1 MNCQEFKAKW
11 TNTVDDDTALSHLE
25 FCDECLAWLENE
37 WSSSEENLFLKEIP
51 HPSLDLENS
60 IMNKIYAAPQHQGG
74 SSQSEKTEQGIIPLA
89 ATNQTKG
96 SSNPKARRFKFLS
109 YPVLGAASVLL
120 VMGLVGVQA
129 LNGGFT
135 GGVDNTSME
144 QVQPPQVAYA
154 PISEESTSYMAQ
166 SPQIDTKQ
174 APTSSNLPETNS
186 LVTDQKTGSQ
196 GTSVSTMKKA
206 EGTTEKKDTKPVRNE
221 QDTAVAQAKKTQTP
235 STDSAI
241 AMHNDN
247 KQAVQQGQNNKPA
260 ISSML
265 ASRSLSPQQ
274 AASKEHVATAS
285 EATEK
290 NLADQKSGSES
301 PTPSDEIKKSTDIA
315 VASPENQ
322 TGGATS
328 PSNTLTA
335 TEAPST
341 AETEVESA
349 GATSEM
355 FTQEKEKPQTFS
367 TFASLDKAK
376 QASDMPLAAL
386 VKADYKLASVNIH
399 YESETSKHVTSQTS
413 VYRHGDAEIKLEV
426 LRNDTQKRALSIP
439 GTFAGSPQIFF
450 VGTDK
455 AIGVTFDSQEK
466 NTMQH
471 AVHLITNRSSQQLYV
486 IATAKGMSL
495 QDLMD
500 IVKTMNWS

>member
-51 HPSLDLENS
+51 HPSVDLENS

-74 SSQSEKTEQGIIPLA
+74 FSQSEKTERGIIPLA
-89 ATNQTKG
+89 VTDQTKG
-96 SSNPKARRFKFLS
+96 SSNTKAKRFKFLS

-135 GGVDNTSME
+135 GGVDH
-144 QVQPPQVAYA
+144 PPQVAYA
-154 PISEESTSYMAQ
+154 PVPEEPTSYMAQ

-196 GTSVSTMKKA
+196 ETSVPTMQKA
-206 EGTTEKKDTKPVRNE
+206 EGTTEKKEPKPVRNE
-221 QDTAVAQAKKTQTP
+221 KDTALAQAKKTQTP

-241 AMHNDN
+241 AMQNN
-247 KQAVQQGQNNKPA
+247 SKQAVQQGQNNNPA
-260 ISSML
+260 ISSLL

-274 AASKEHVATAS
+274 AASKEHEVTAA

-290 NLADQKSGSES
+290 NLDDQKSGSES
-301 PTPSDEIKKSTDIA
+301 TTPSDELKKSNDIA
-315 VASPENQ
+315 IASPENQ
-322 TGGATS
+322 TVG
-328 PSNTLTA
+328 
-335 TEAPST
+335 EASSI

-349 GATSEM
+349 GSISEM
-355 FTQEKEKPQTFS
+355 FTQEKEKEKEKPQTFS
-367 TFASLDKAK
+367 TFVSLDKAK

-399 YESETSKHVTSQTS
+399 YESETSKHVTSQIS
-413 VYRHGDAEIKLEV
+413 VYRHGEAEIKLEV

-439 GTFAGSPQIFF
+439 GTFAGSPQIFS

-471 AVHLITNRSSQQLYV
+471 TVHLITNKSSQQLYV